1 MILDKMRLDGK
12 VALVTG
18 ASRGLGRGMA
28 LGLAEAGADLVVVA
42 RSLERLEGVVGEAR
56 ALGRRCLPL
65 KADVSREEEV
75 KKMVEEALGEFGRID
90 ILVNN
95 AGINYREAS
104 EDYPLDEWERV
115 LSVNLT
121 GVFLCCR
128 EVGRVMIR
136 QGGGK
141 IINVASLTS
150 VIGVKTI
157 PAYSASKGGVAQ
169 LTKVLAVE
177 WAKYNIQVNA
187 IGPGYFRTDLTEPLF
202 QDPERREW
210 ITSRI
215 PMGRWG
221 TPEDLKGA
229 VVFLA
234 SEASDYITGQVLFV
248 DGGWLAG

>member
-1 MILDKMRLDGK
+1 MEKMRLDGK

-42 RSLERLEGVVGEAR
+42 RSLERLEGAVSEAR
-56 ALGRRCLPL
+56 ALGRRCLPVE
-65 KADVSREEEV
+65 ADVSREEEV
-75 KKMVEEALGEFGRID
+75 KRMVEEALGEFGRID

-104 EDYPLDEWERV
+104 EHYPLDEWERV

-121 GVFLCCR
+121 GTFLCCR
-128 EVGRVMIR
+128 EVGRVMIEQR
-136 QGGGK
+136 RGK

-150 VIGVKTI
+150 VIGVRTI

-202 QDPERREW
+202 QDPERRRWVE
-210 ITSRI
+210 SRI

>member
-1 MILDKMRLDGK
+1 
-12 VALVTG
+12 
-18 ASRGLGRGMA
+18 
-28 LGLAEAGADLVVVA
+28 
-42 RSLERLEGVVGEAR
+42 
-56 ALGRRCLPL
+56 
-65 KADVSREEEV
+65 
-75 KKMVEEALGEFGRID
+75 
-90 ILVNN
+90 
-95 AGINYREAS
+95 
-104 EDYPLDEWERV
+104 
-115 LSVNLT
+115 
-121 GVFLCCR
+121 
-128 EVGRVMIR
+128 MIR

-150 VIGVKTI
+150 VIGVRTI

-202 QDPERREW
+202 QDPERRRW
-210 ITSRI
+210 IESRI